1 MIKLVT
7 ERAHLMCPNMFFG
20 IEIVIEKVF
29 DEGTFTSAL
38 YSLTQMHP
46 TILMN
51 TVFDDDNNVYLNK
64 SSDDSLSFTVSPS
77 YDRAEVFDEIS
88 KSGWDTRS
96 EKLLK
101 VVVSPLNGSFRVLF
115 VAHHLLGDGR
125 AILMLAQDFTSLYCY
140 PETNVGAI
148 IPKMISSIDDL
159 PSGSTL
165 PFMSR
170 VITNDAN
177 KKFSK
182 EAKTISY
189 DEYLVL
195 EKKFA
200 EQNSVSY
207 KFSSEDVSETV
218 IKCKEAQI
226 SVNDYLLAR
235 MMKTENKN
243 TILIASDIR
252 SKTSCYVPGSLG
264 NFATAF
270 SVTVKNNDCDDIEL
284 ARRIH
289 KEVLKITSTPA
300 KEMLVLSFYLTLNPS
315 LLDVIAASSLTDYPS
330 KAGKFVGDNMF
341 GYKARSNISIT
352 NLGKFENPLMSEAYF
367 IPPASPANK
376 KTRGVLT
383 LNGKMYTADA
393 DYRN

>member
-20 IEIVIEKVF
+20 IEFVIEKVF
-29 DEGTFTSAL
+29 DEASFTSAL
-38 YSLTQMHP
+38 YDLAQKHP
-46 TILMN
+46 TIGMN
-51 TVFDDDNNVYLNK
+51 VVFDDDNNVFLND
-64 SSDDSLSFTVSPS
+64 SFDDGLSFTVSPS
-77 YDRAEVFDEIS
+77 YDRAEVFEDIS
-88 KSGWDTRS
+88 KTGWDTRS

-101 VVVSPLNGSFRVLF
+101 VFVSPLNNSFRVLF
-115 VAHHLLGDGR
+115 VAHHILGDGR
-125 AILMLAQDFTSLYCY
+125 AIFMLAEDFASLYLN
-140 PETNVGAI
+140 PQSNVSAI
-148 IPKMISSIDDL
+148 IPTLITTADDL
-159 PSGSTL
+159 PAESTL

-189 DEYLVL
+189 DEYLVF

-200 EQNSVSY
+200 EQNSLSY

-218 IKCKEAQI
+218 SKCKEAQV

-235 MMKTENKN
+235 MMKTEKKN
-243 TILIASDIR
+243 TVLIASDIR
-252 SKTSCYVPGSLG
+252 SKISCYVPGTLG

-270 SVTVKNNDCDDIEL
+270 SVTVKNTDCDDMEL

-315 LLDVIAASSLTDYPS
+315 LLDVIAASSLSDYPS

-352 NLGKFENPLMSEAYF
+352 NLGKFENPFISEAFF

-383 LNGKMYTADA
+383 LNGRMYTADV
-393 DYRN
+393 DYRD